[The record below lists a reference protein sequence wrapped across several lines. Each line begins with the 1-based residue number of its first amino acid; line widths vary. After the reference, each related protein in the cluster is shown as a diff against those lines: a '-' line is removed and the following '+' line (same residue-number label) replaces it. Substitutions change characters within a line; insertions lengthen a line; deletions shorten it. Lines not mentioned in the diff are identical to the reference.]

1 MKRFGM
7 VYFKNFKYEDFVWGL
22 LLNDR
27 DTEIIDTEVPAESL
41 EEQDE
46 LFMERALEEKG
57 IDVAVSFDFCP
68 VLSDACMKRGIIYIS
83 WMFDTPIQMLCEKQV
98 FNDCNYIF
106 CFDKKQISELRSR
119 GVDRVYYMPLFS
131 NVKRNAGLAPTKADE
146 ERFSCDVSFIG
157 SLYQNDSYNQAIG
170 IVSEKARKE
179 LEQVTNDVFGKWD
192 GVDRLNG
199 RLSKEVLEELVGI
212 YGNKTRMDS
221 DTFLSAA
228 VIARKIARDERIEM
242 LKRLSKYNLN
252 FFTGEK
258 DVDIPGVVPKPHLSY
273 IEELP
278 KAYFF
283 SKINMNVTLPS
294 ITSGVPLRVFDIMGV
309 GGFALTNYQPE
320 VDELFKVGVNIEA
333 YHDFDEMD
341 EKVAYYLSHE
351 RARTQIAM
359 NGYELIC
366 KEYSVERQ
374 VERILKTVGQ
384 GI

>member
-83 WMFDTPIQMLCEKQV
+83 WMFDTPIQMLYEKQV

>member
-7 VYFKNFKYEDFVWGL
+7 VYFKNFKYEDFIWGL
-22 LLNDR
+22 LLNNR

-41 EEQDE
+41 DENDE
-46 LFMERALEEKG
+46 LFMERALEEKA

-83 WMFDTPIQMLCEKQV
+83 WMFDTPIQMLYEKQV

-179 LEQVTNDVFGKWD
+179 LEQIANDVFGKWD
-192 GVDRLNG
+192 GVNRLNG

-359 NGYELIC
+359 NGYNLIC

-374 VERILKTVGQ
+374 VERILSIVGQ

>member
-83 WMFDTPIQMLCEKQV
+83 WMFDTPIQMLYEKQV

-131 NVKRNAGLAPTKADE
+131 NVKRNVGLAPTKADE

-179 LEQVTNDVFGKWD
+179 LEQIANDVFGKWD

-258 DVDIPGVVPKPHLSY
+258 DVSGFAGRLQEESNRRGLELADDIHGIHHFTAE
-273 IEELP
+273 I
-278 KAYFF
+278 
-283 SKINMNVTLPS
+283 I
-294 ITSGVPLRVFDIMGV
+294 LRVLVFFQV
-309 GGFALTNYQPE
+309 H
-320 VDELFKVGVNIEA
+320 K
-333 YHDFDEMD
+333 
-341 EKVAYYLSHE
+341 K
-351 RARTQIAM
+351 
-359 NGYELIC
+359 
-366 KEYSVERQ
+366 SVF
-374 VERILKTVGQ
+374 
-384 GI
+384 

>member
-83 WMFDTPIQMLCEKQV
+83 WMFDTPIQMLYEKQV

-131 NVKRNAGLAPTKADE
+131 NVKRNVGLAPTKADE

-179 LEQVTNDVFGKWD
+179 LEQIANDVFGKWD

-351 RARTQIAM
+351 RARMQIAM